1 MSYVGSATIEIHRED
16 IRSPVAT
23 SLILALN
30 EELSMRYP
38 EEGAN
43 HFRLDPDEVVAGRG
57 AFFVAYANGKPTG
70 CGAIRRL
77 NDDTAEIK
85 RMYVTPNNRGR
96 GVGRAIL
103 LALETESRR
112 LGVNRIVLETGER
125 QPEALALYARAGFER
140 IPAFGEYIESP
151 LSVCMAK
158 KRAS

>member
-1 MSYVGSATIEIHRED
+1 LNVTVKPERPDSGDSVTLIGELENYLTPLYPLECQYGLSSEQL
-16 IRSPVAT
+16 IRQGV
-23 SLILALN
+23 
-30 EELSMRYP
+30 
-38 EEGAN
+38 
-43 HFRLDPDEVVAGRG
+43 
-57 AFFVAYANGKPTG
+57 AFFVMRLDGIPAG
-70 CGAIRRL
+70 CGGVKL
-77 NDDTAEIK
+77 YGDFAEIK

-158 KRAS
+158 KLAS